1 MDTIRDELEKRW
13 AQSIT
18 EDRGG
23 IDLTEASLSDWL
35 TELRPELRLRALEA
49 MRSWMDSADEWR
61 ELLAVRLARRFGYQ
75 RLLSDAVRLATKQGA
90 ERDARKNRLLVEIVD
105 AIGRRE
111 LYDADW
117 LLDEIINSVPT
128 STSEIVLWSRAQ
140 LTRCLLWGDQ
150 IGPCLA
156 ETLAA
161 VRIANDRKALI
172 TVLAWLS
179 TIGQDLEVDAA
190 LSESERKEI
199 RKRVPRNP
207 SLRA

>member
-23 IDLTEASLSDWL
+23 IEVTEDTFSDWL
-35 TELRPELRLRALEA
+35 NELRPELRLRALEA
-49 MRSWMDSADEWR
+49 MRSWMDGSDEWR

-90 ERDARKNRLLVEIVD
+90 ERDPRKNRLLVEIVD

-111 LYDADW
+111 LCDADW
-117 LLDEIINSVPT
+117 LLDEIIDSVPT

-140 LTRCLLWGDQ
+140 LTRCLLRGDQ
-150 IGPCLA
+150 VGPCLA

-161 VRIANDRKALI
+161 VRFANDRKALI

-190 LSESERKEI
+190 LSKSERKEV